1 MQRIMLKSKIHRAIL
16 TATELDYIGSIAVDA
31 DLLEQADILADEQ
44 VHVLNINSGDRF
56 ITYAIA
62 AERQTGAVILNGA
75 AARLG
80 QVGDPVIILSYC
92 NVDDRDGHRHKP
104 RVVFVDQRNRVRE
117 VRDAAPE

>member
-31 DLLEQADILADEQ
+31 DLLEQADILAGEQ
-44 VHVLNINSGDRF
+44 VHVLNINSGGRF

-62 AERQTGAVILNGA
+62 AEKSTGAVILNGA

>member
-16 TATELDYIGSIAVDA
+16 TATELDYVGSIAVDT
-31 DLLEQADILADEQ
+31 DLLEQADILAGEQ

-92 NVDDRDGHRHKP
+92 NVDERDSRQHKP
-104 RVVFVDQRNRVRE
+104 RVVFVDQRNRVQE
-117 VRDAAPE
+117 IGDAAPE